1 MNKKWVGTNVPR
13 KEGIEKVTGKSKYID
28 DLTFPDMIYGITV
41 RSDVPRGTIRK
52 IHFADNINWDEF
64 TIVTTKDIPGKNVV
78 TLIES
83 DQPFLADAEIR
94 HQQEPILL
102 LAHPDKSLL
111 EEARRSI
118 RVEVDELPAVFNIED
133 ALNKKQIIYNDDNII
148 KEYLI
153 TKGNTDDVWENAHK
167 VVSEEYRTGAQEQ
180 LYIEN
185 NGMIAIANDEEV
197 TVWGSMQ
204 CPYYVHKALMPLFNL
219 PAEKIRIIQTATGG
233 GFGGKEEY
241 PSIIAGHAALLARKA
256 QKPVKLM
263 YDRAE
268 DMVAT
273 TKRHPSYTRQ
283 KMAVDENGKL
293 LAIDIDF
300 VLDGGAYTTLSAVV
314 LSRGAIHAAGP
325 YACDNIRIRARAVA
339 TNTPPQGA
347 FRGFGAP
354 QSIFALERHLDLV
367 AKHLNMCPV
376 EFRKQNFLQHGS
388 LNATGQK
395 IEEEVRFDKVLDMA
409 LEKSQY
415 FAKKKQF
422 AIHNAQKNN
431 STYKGVGLASFYHG
445 AGFTGSGEVYLAS
458 IVGARLTNDG
468 KVKVL
473 AASTEIGQGTNT
485 IFSQIAADALGIDYD
500 MVEIETPDTSKVPNS
515 GPTVA
520 SRTCMIVGKLVESAV
535 CGIRDT
541 LLKSNLLSQNYT
553 PQQFATASKK
563 YLQDFGELKI
573 FVQYKPP
580 AGIHWDEK
588 NYRGAA
594 YSAYAW
600 AVYIAEVSVN
610 KYTYEMSV
618 DDFVAVQEVG
628 EVVHPILA
636 EGQIEGGV
644 AQGIGYALYEDVIW
658 RNGQMAN
665 NQMTN
670 YIIPTCL
677 DAPSI
682 RVFFTEPFL
691 PGGVRKGI
699 GELPMD
705 GTAPA
710 VISAVEN
717 ATGKHVCHIPLMPE
731 DLMRLYRKET

>member
-64 TIVTTKDIPGKNVV
+64 TIVTIEDIPGENVV

-83 DQPFLADAEIR
+83 DQPFLADKEIR

-118 RVEVDELPAVFNIED
+118 RIEVDELPAIFNIEES
-133 ALNKKQIIYNDDNII
+133 LNKKQIIYSDDNII

-153 TKGNTDDVWENAHK
+153 TKGNTDDVWDSAYK
-167 VVSEEYRTGAQEQ
+167 IVSEEYHTGAQEQ

-204 CPYYVHKALMPLFNL
+204 CPYYIHKALMPLFDL

-273 TKRHPSYTRQ
+273 TKRHPSHTRQ
-283 KMAVDENGKL
+283 KIAVDENGKL

-325 YACDNIRIRARAVA
+325 YACENIRIRARAVA

-354 QSIFALERHLDLV
+354 QSIFAFERHLDLV
-367 AKHLNMCPV
+367 AKQLNMCPV
-376 EFRKQNFLQHGS
+376 EFRKQNFLQQGS

-395 IEEEVRFDKVLDMA
+395 IEEEVRLDKVLDLA

-422 AIHNAQKNN
+422 AVHNSQKNVK
-431 STYKGVGLASFYHG
+431 TYKGVGLASFYHG

-458 IVGARLTNDG
+458 IVGARLTADG

-541 LLKSNLLSQNYT
+541 LLKSNLLTSEYT
-553 PQQFATASKK
+553 SQQFITASKK
-563 YLQDFGELKI
+563 YLEDFGELKI
-573 FVQYKPP
+573 FVKYKPP

-588 NYRGAA
+588 NYRGSA

-600 AVYIAEVSVN
+600 AVYVAEVSVD
-610 KYTYEMSV
+610 KYTYEMQV

-636 EGQIEGGV
+636 QGQIEGGV
-644 AQGIGYALYEDVIW
+644 AQGIGYALYEDVVW

-670 YIIPTCL
+670 YIIPTSL
-677 DAPSI
+677 DAPDI
-682 RVFFTEPFL
+682 RVFFSEPFQ

-717 ATGKHVCHIPLMPE
+717 ATGKHVCHVPLRPE
-731 DLMRLYRKET
+731 DLMMLYRKET